1 MPSPH
6 LPLRPGRWL
15 AALLALFLGGPAQAA
30 SGADLA
36 DQPGHRSRPT
46 SHGAVAGESRQ
57 ATGGPA
63 GARARL
69 VPGGFPGRLSQPAGS
84 DSQPALRQGRAGPP
98 ALVRLIRQGGQPS
111 TPEDAYRVLID
122 EVPDGSAGRRNEAPV
137 SPCSSRCAI
146 RCRCSSAPTAS
157 GPSRAAMSSAT
168 RPTRPGR
175 SWPGGWSRNRASVT
189 CRCATRVA
197 CTPASAMSAGRATAA
212 AWRCW
217 TACSATCCPAG
228 RCAGRCRRGCCRTPA

>member
-30 SGADLA
+30 SAVLIWPINPAIEA
-36 DQPGHRSRPT
+36 DQPATALWLENRGKQPVVLQVRVLGWSQADFQDVYRNQQ
-46 SHGAVAGESRQ
+46 AVIPSPPFVKVE
-57 ATGGPA
+57 
-63 GARARL
+63 
-69 VPGGFPGRLSQPAGS
+69 PGR
-84 DSQPALRQGRAGPP
+84 RQ
-98 ALVRLIRQGGQPS
+98 LVRLIRQGGQPS

-146 RCRCSSAPTAS
+146 RYRCSSAPTAS

-197 CTPASAMSAGRATAA
+197 CTPA
-212 AWRCW
+212 
-217 TACSATCCPAG
+217 
-228 RCAGRCRRGCCRTPA
+228 